1 MVQTISENTDAMTP
15 IPDPPLL
22 KVENLTVS
30 FPTFDGVVRA
40 VRGASFHLNAGE
52 TLAIVGES
60 GSGKSVCTQALVGL
74 VAGAE
79 IGGTAD
85 FDGIDLLSC
94 TESESR
100 AIRGRRIGLVFQDPL
115 TSLHPLYTV
124 GWQLAE
130 GIRVHQKVSRKV
142 ARDRAV
148 GLLKLVGIPHPEQRI
163 NEYPHQFS
171 GGMRQRALIAMAVA
185 LEPEILIADE
195 PTTALDATI
204 QAQILELLVSL
215 QGELGMAMIFVT
227 HDLGVVADLADRVMV
242 MYAGKPVELGQ
253 CRDVYYSVHHPYTRG
268 LLDSVPIAGVRERL
282 RTIPGQPPSLLTVSA
297 GCSFASRCSSVMDRC
312 LHDEPSLHTISL
324 SPDHLSACWLPDVT
338 SQRTSPRASL
348 DDVSAA
354 ALSTSVKI
362 AQRADPTRTG
372 SLAKGNGISP
382 PILVADGVVKHFPI
396 AGQGLFRGN
405 HGVVHAV
412 DGVSFEIT
420 AGETLGLVGESG
432 CGKSTLARCLA
443 MLYPLTE
450 GRIEFDGADLGSL
463 AKVERRHLRR
473 SVQMVFQDPYGSLNP
488 RRRVG
493 SIIGEALR
501 VHGVGSRSERKTAV
515 QAIMEVVGL
524 NPEHFNR
531 YPAEF
536 SGGQRQ
542 RIGIARSLIVR
553 PKLLILDEPVSALD
567 VSVRAQVI
575 NLLSDLRDE
584 LSLTTV
590 FISHDLG
597 VVEQVSDR
605 VAVMYLGQIVE
616 IANSESLYAAPRH
629 PYTAALL
636 SAATVA
642 DPDLARAR
650 QRIIIKGDVPSP
662 SNPPS
667 GCRFHPRCPR
677 AQSRCAAE
685 APTLTQ
691 IGDAAGHSVACHFP
705 LESGSVV

>member
-1 MVQTISENTDAMTP
+1 MTQNSN
-15 IPDPPLL
+15 PPLL
-22 KVENLTVS
+22 NVEGLTVS

-40 VRGASFHLNAGE
+40 VRGASFSLNAGE

-74 VAGAE
+74 VPGAE
-79 IGGTAD
+79 INGTAI
-85 FDGIDLLSC
+85 FDGVDLLSC
-94 TESESR
+94 TESELR

-142 ARDRAV
+142 ARARAV
-148 GLLKLVGIPHPEQRI
+148 ELLQLVGIPHPQQRI

-185 LEPEILIADE
+185 LEPQILIADE

-242 MYAGKPVELGQ
+242 MYAGKPVEMAQ
-253 CRDVYYSVHHPYTRG
+253 CRDAYYSVHHPYTKG
-268 LLDSVPIAGVRERL
+268 LLDSVPIAGVRARL
-282 RTIPGQPPSLLTVSA
+282 RTIPGQPPSLLVVSP
-297 GCSFASRCSSVMDRC
+297 GCSFAPRCESVMDRC
-312 LHDEPSLHTISL
+312 VRDEPPLHQV
-324 SPDHLSACWLPDVT
+324 SPSGDHLSACWLPDVT
-338 SQRTSPRASL
+338 LGSPRRVLLAERE
-348 DDVSAA
+348 SAN
-354 ALSTSVKI
+354 STTRVEI
-362 AQRADPTRTG
+362 ARRAEPVG
-372 SLAKGNGISP
+372 AGVMAKGNGAPP
-382 PILVADGVVKHFPI
+382 PILVADGIVKHFPI
-396 AGQGLFRGN
+396 AGQGLFRGD

-412 DGVSFEIT
+412 DGVSFHIT

-443 MLYPLTE
+443 MLYPLTD
-450 GRIEFDGADLGSL
+450 GRIEFDGTDLGGLS
-463 AKVERRHLRR
+463 KDDRRRLRR

-501 VHGVGSRSERKTAV
+501 VHSIGNRRERTSAV
-515 QAIMEVVGL
+515 QEIMEVVGL

-553 PKLLILDEPVSALD
+553 PKLLICDEPVSALD

-584 LSLTTV
+584 LSLTTI

-616 IANSESLYAAPRH
+616 LASSESLYAAPRH

-642 DPDLARAR
+642 DPDLARVR
-650 QRIIIKGDVPSP
+650 KRIIIEGDVPSP

-677 AQSRCAAE
+677 AQARCATE

-691 IGDAAGHSVACHFP
+691 FRDVAGHSVACHYP
-705 LESGSVV
+705 LESEGDA

>member
-1 MVQTISENTDAMTP
+1 MAQNSVI
-15 IPDPPLL
+15 PLL
-22 KVENLTVS
+22 EVKDLTVS

-40 VRGASFHLNAGE
+40 VRGASFSLNAGE

-74 VAGAE
+74 VSGADIRGE
-79 IGGTAD
+79 AV
-85 FDGIDLLSC
+85 FDGVDLLSC
-94 TESESR
+94 TETELR

-130 GIRVHQKVSRKV
+130 GIRVHQKVSKKL
-142 ARDRAV
+142 ARTRAIE
-148 GLLKLVGIPHPEQRI
+148 LLKLVGIPQPQQRVH
-163 NEYPHQFS
+163 EYPHQFS

-242 MYAGKPVELGQ
+242 MYAGKPVEMAQ
-253 CRDVYYSVHHPYTRG
+253 CRDAYYSVHHPYTKG
-268 LLDSVPIAGVRERL
+268 LLDSVPIAGTRARL
-282 RTIPGQPPSLLTVSA
+282 RTIPGQPPSLLNVSA
-297 GCSFASRCSSVMDRC
+297 GCSFAPRCASVMDRC
-312 LHDEPSLHTISL
+312 AHEEPTLRLVSS
-324 SPDHLSACWLPDVT
+324 SGDHLSACWLPDLT
-338 SQRTSPRASL
+338 SQSPPEAPLARGASAPSMMRVEISPRA
-348 DDVSAA
+348 DPVRAA
-354 ALSTSVKI
+354 ATSRVI
-362 AQRADPTRTG
+362 ETP
-372 SLAKGNGISP
+372 P
-382 PILVADGVVKHFPI
+382 PILVADGVVKYFPI
-396 AGQGLFRGN
+396 GGQGLLRGN

-412 DGVSFEIT
+412 DGVSFYIT
-420 AGETLGLVGESG
+420 TGETLGLVGESG

-443 MLYPLTE
+443 MLYPLTD
-450 GRIEFDGADLGSL
+450 GQIEFDGRDLGGLS
-463 AKVERRHLRR
+463 KDDQRRLRR

-501 VHGVGSRSERKTAV
+501 VHGIGSHRERTSAV
-515 QAIMEVVGL
+515 QEIMAVVGL

-553 PKLLILDEPVSALD
+553 PKLLICDEPVSALD

-584 LSLTTV
+584 FSLTTI

-616 IANSESLYAAPRH
+616 MATSESLYATPRH

-642 DPDLARAR
+642 DPDRAR
-650 QRIIIKGDVPSP
+650 GRKRIIIEGDVPSP
-662 SNPPS
+662 SDPPS

-677 AQSRCAAE
+677 AQANCATE
-685 APTLTQ
+685 APTLRQFRDT
-691 IGDAAGHSVACHFP
+691 IGHAVACHYP
-705 LESGSVV
+705 LESEGLHE

>member
-1 MVQTISENTDAMTP
+1 MAQDSIT
-15 IPDPPLL
+15 PLL
-22 KVENLTVS
+22 EVKDLTVS

-40 VRGASFHLNAGE
+40 VRGASFYLNAGE

-60 GSGKSVCTQALVGL
+60 GSGKSVCTQALIGL
-74 VAGAE
+74 VPGAD
-79 IGGTAD
+79 IGGEAV
-85 FDGIDLLSC
+85 FDGVDLFSC
-94 TESESR
+94 TEKELR
-100 AIRGRRIGLVFQDPL
+100 EIRGRRIGLVFQDPL

-130 GIRVHQKVSRKV
+130 GIRVHQRVSRKV
-142 ARDRAV
+142 AHRRAIE
-148 GLLKLVGIPHPEQRI
+148 LLKLVGIPQPEQRV

-171 GGMRQRALIAMAVA
+171 GGMRQRVLIAMAVA

-242 MYAGKPVELGQ
+242 MYAGKPVEIAQ
-253 CRDVYYSVHHPYTRG
+253 CRDAYYSVHHPYTKG
-268 LLDSVPIAGVRERL
+268 LLASVPVAGSRARL
-282 RTIPGQPPSLLTVSA
+282 RTIPGQPPSLLTVSG
-297 GCSFASRCSSVMDRC
+297 GCSFSPRCEAVMDRC
-312 LHDEPSLHTISL
+312 AREEPPLRLVSS
-324 SPDHLSACWLPDVT
+324 SGDHLSACWLPDLALA
-338 SQRTSPRASL
+338 SPPGASSAGGGSAPSTVSVEISMRVDPVRA
-348 DDVSAA
+348 
-354 ALSTSVKI
+354 
-362 AQRADPTRTG
+362 RAMATDSEAP
-372 SLAKGNGISP
+372 P
-382 PILVADGVVKHFPI
+382 PILVADGIVKYFPVG
-396 AGQGLFRGN
+396 GQGLLRGS

-412 DGVSFEIT
+412 DGVSFYISP
-420 AGETLGLVGESG
+420 GETLGLVGESG

-443 MLYPLTE
+443 MLYPLTA
-450 GRIEFDGADLGSL
+450 GQIEFEGKDLGGL
-463 AKVERRHLRR
+463 PKDDQRRLRR

-501 VHGVGSRSERKTAV
+501 VHGIGSHGERTRAV
-515 QAIMEVVGL
+515 QEIMEIVGL

-542 RIGIARSLIVR
+542 RIGIARSLVVR
-553 PKLLILDEPVSALD
+553 PKLLICDEPVSALD
-567 VSVRAQVI
+567 VSVRAQII

-584 LSLTTV
+584 FSLTTI

-616 IANSESLYAAPRH
+616 MATSESLYAQPRH

-642 DPDLARAR
+642 DPDLARGR
-650 QRIIIKGDVPSP
+650 KRIILAGDVPSP

-677 AQSRCAAE
+677 AQARCASE

-691 IGDAAGHSVACHFP
+691 FADNAAHVVACHYP
-705 LESGSVV
+705 LESKAAA